1 MSAELARAISDL
13 EEAEALK
20 LVQGQLDAG
29 IDPMA
34 ILASCQEGMMLVGK
48 RYETGEYFIS
58 DLMMAGEIFK
68 TVTIPLSSR
77 ITAGGAGSRGKIVF
91 GTVKGDIHNIGKDIV
106 VSLLR
111 AAGYEVLD
119 LGVDVPPLKFVDA
132 VNETGAR
139 MVGLS
144 GLLTVAF
151 DSMKDTIA
159 ALDAAGLRSRVRV
172 MIGGGPMTVAVKQ
185 YTGADAWSIN
195 AQDAVSFAN
204 MWTEEIGHE

>member
-1 MSAELARAISDL
+1 VSDELATAISDL

-20 LVQGQLDAG
+20 LVQQQLDSG
-29 IDPMA
+29 VDPMA
-34 ILASCQEGMMLVGK
+34 ILASCQEGMTLVGK

-68 TVTIPLSSR
+68 TVTTPLGSR

-119 LGVDVPPLKFVDA
+119 LGVDVPPPKFVDA
-132 VNETGAR
+132 VKETGAR
-139 MVGLS
+139 MIGLS

-151 DSMKDTIA
+151 DSMRDTIA
-159 ALDAAGLRSRVRV
+159 ALDEAGLRSRVRV
-172 MIGGGPMTVAVKQ
+172 MIGGGPMTAAVER
-185 YTGADAWSIN
+185 YTGADAWSTN
-195 AQDAVSFAN
+195 AQAAVSFAN
-204 MWTEEIGHE
+204 MWAEEISHE